1 MAELT
6 NMFKRIVAEAMDT
19 KSLDRYGDM
28 YSELLNKF
36 DSITNLFESDYVY
49 DEAQE
54 AIVQQIERAR
64 AEQAKLVKM
73 LNKKYTRR

>member
-6 NMFKRIVAEAMDT
+6 NMFNRIVSEAMDVKT
-19 KSLDRYGDM
+19 LSQFGDM
-28 YSELLNKF
+28 YSQLLNRF
-36 DSITNLFESDYVY
+36 DAVTETFESAYVY

-54 AIVQQIERAR
+54 AIVAQIAKAR
-64 AEQAKLVKM
+64 EEQAKLVKM

>member
-6 NMFKRIVAEAMDT
+6 NIFKGIVAEAMDT
-19 KSLDRYGDM
+19 KSLERFGDM
-28 YSELLNKF
+28 YSQLLNKF
-36 DSITNLFESDYVY
+36 DAVTANFEDAYVY

-54 AIVQQIERAR
+54 AIVAQIAKAR
-64 AEQAKLVKM
+64 EEQAKLVKM